1 MTWLVRLARVGAA
14 ALMILFRGTGEAAA
28 QRTLERSGFF
38 IGLGLGY
45 GSLDLTCDGCDFDRQ
60 SGLSGYLRLGGAVSD
75 RVLLGV
81 ESNGWYKSEDGVGVT
96 AGTLTGSVYVYPSSE
111 ADLFVRGG
119 VGIASLDSEDINAD
133 TGFGWSVGL
142 GYDIPIGRKTA
153 LTPYANWFV
162 GHFDGGG
169 TNTLQVGLGVNWY

>member
-1 MTWLVRLARVGAA
+1 VRAGAA
-14 ALMILFRGTGEAAA
+14 IFALLLVSREAAA

-38 IGLGLGY
+38 IGVGLGY

-60 SGLSGYLRLGGAVSD
+60 SGLSGYLRVGGAITD

-81 ESNGWYKSEDGVGVT
+81 ESNGWYKSDEGVGVT
-96 AGTLTGSVYVYPSSE
+96 ASTVTGTVYLYPSSE
-111 ADLFVRGG
+111 ADFFVRGG
-119 VGIASLDSEDINAD
+119 AGLATLDSEDINAD
-133 TGFGWSVGL
+133 TSFGWSVGL
-142 GYDIPIGRKTA
+142 GYDIPIGRTAA
-153 LTPYANWFV
+153 LTPYANWFT

>member
-1 MTWLVRLARVGAA
+1 MNRIGCAVRAGAA
-14 ALMILFRGTGEAAA
+14 IFALLLVGREAAA

-38 IGLGLGY
+38 IGVGLGY

-60 SGLSGYLRLGGAVSD
+60 SGLSGYLRLGGAITD

-81 ESNGWYKSEDGVGVT
+81 ESNGWYKSDDGVGVT
-96 AGTLTGSVYVYPSSE
+96 AGTVTGTVYLYPSSE
-111 ADLFVRGG
+111 ADFFVRGG
-119 VGIASLDSEDINAD
+119 AGLATLDSEDINAD
-133 TGFGWSVGL
+133 TDFGWSVGL

-153 LTPYANWFV
+153 LTPYANWFT